1 MPAVNTSSTAGAERK
16 LKIALAGNPNSG
28 KSTLFNALTGLHQS
42 TGNFPGVTVDKKTGT
57 CIFYSGGL
65 DKKVEAEII
74 DLPGIYSLFPVSLDE
89 SVAVEV
95 ITNRSNPDYPDL
107 IVVVVDASNLKRN
120 LFLVSQII
128 DQKVPVI
135 LALNM
140 IDLVEKAGTVIDTQK
155 ISDRLGIPVISIS
168 ARENK
173 GLGVLKKKFAEK
185 IEAPGDYFLGVAP
198 EKEGNRTQ
206 ENIERY
212 RKITVIMNECI
223 YDRKQI
229 PAEVMSRKLDRVL
242 THKFWGFVVFLAVLF
257 LIFQSI
263 FFLAAYPMDWIESG
277 FVHLSGWS
285 TAHLPAGEFSD
296 LLVNGVL
303 AGLSG
308 VAVFV
313 PQIAFLFL
321 FIAILEDTGYMARVS
336 FIMDKLMRKFGLNGK
351 SVIPLISGVACAVPA
366 IMSTRTIGNR
376 KERLIT
382 LLITP
387 LMSCSARLPVYT
399 LLIALAIPAGKVLG
413 FFNLQGLVLM
423 SLYLIGFLAAISAAI
438 VMRYML
444 KSKEKSYF
452 IMELPIY
459 RSPRWSS
466 IGITIVDKVKVFLF
480 DAGKVIIA
488 ISIILWFLSAH
499 APGNRFAEID
509 RDFNKADSISAEYDH
524 SPDFK
529 SLGAR
534 ENFRAHK
541 ESEKLK
547 ASYAGILGR
556 TIEPIIKPLGFDWKI
571 GIALVTSFAAREVF
585 VGTMATLYSAGDP
598 DNTRSIREKMNN
610 ETDAETG
617 AKVYSL
623 ATCLSLMIFYAFAMQ
638 CMSTMAVVYRETK
651 NIKWPLVQFAY
662 MGILAYVSSFII
674 FHVFK

>member
-57 CIFYSGGL
+57 FTFYSGGL
-65 DKKVEAEII
+65 DKKTEAEVI
-74 DLPGIYSLFPVSLDE
+74 DLPGIYSLYPVSLDE

-95 ITNRSNPDYPDL
+95 ITHRSNPDYPDL

-128 DQKVPVI
+128 DQKIPVI

-155 ISDRLGIPVISIS
+155 LSDRLGIPVISSS

-185 IEAPGDYFLGVAP
+185 IEAPVDYFLGVAP
-198 EKEGNRTQ
+198 EKEGDRTR

-242 THKFWGFVVFLAVLF
+242 THRFWGFVVFIAVLF
-257 LIFQSI
+257 FIFQSI

-277 FVHLSGWS
+277 FMHLSQWS
-285 TAHLPAGEFSD
+285 GAHLPKGEFSD

-423 SLYLIGFLAAISAAI
+423 SLYLIGFLAALSAAI
-438 VMRYML
+438 VMRYVL
-444 KSKEKSYF
+444 RSKEKSYF

-466 IGITIVDKVKVFLF
+466 IGITIIDKVKVFLF

-499 APGNRFAEID
+499 APGNRFAQIEND
-509 RDFNKADSISAEYDH
+509 YKKAGESYDQKMLEGDSGLARITSKEY
-524 SPDFK
+524 
-529 SLGAR
+529 LMAQ
-534 ENFRAHK
+534 K
-541 ESEKLK
+541 E
-547 ASYAGILGR
+547 
-556 TIEPIIKPLGFDWKI
+556 
-571 GIALVTSFAAREVF
+571 
-585 VGTMATLYSAGDP
+585 
-598 DNTRSIREKMNN
+598 
-610 ETDAETG
+610 
-617 AKVYSL
+617 
-623 ATCLSLMIFYAFAMQ
+623 
-638 CMSTMAVVYRETK
+638 
-651 NIKWPLVQFAY
+651 
-662 MGILAYVSSFII
+662 
-674 FHVFK
+674 